1 MSRVPELF
9 GSMVFSES
17 VMRERMHKN
26 VYRAMCE
33 KSARDVRWNPTWPTW
48 WPPP

>member
-17 VMRERMHKN
+17 VMRDRLPKN
-26 VYRAMCE
+26 VYRAL
-33 KSARDVRWNPTWPTW
+33 
-48 WPPP
+48 